1 MKSHLLITEHYFG
14 TLAAGLG
21 CFPFDYE
28 AYPPQSHCRALPHGI
43 RSLVEFGNRV
53 WPLAHSVL
61 YPHGSTRDAVPK
73 YISRRTSY
81 HGV

>member
-1 MKSHLLITEHYFG
+1 MKSHILSTEHYLG

-28 AYPPQSHCRALPHGI
+28 AYPSQTHCCVSPHGI
-43 RSLVEFGNRV
+43 RSLIEFGNRV

-61 YPHGSTRDAVPK
+61 YPHESAHNAAPK
-73 YISRRTSY
+73 CISGRTSY
-81 HGV
+81 HRV